1 MFIETGLQA
10 NLLSAN
16 KPAFLRHAKVYMGC
30 MHVQQR
36 SLSGS
41 ISSFSRRKA
50 QSNRTVLRSSPLPT
64 KPILSHEGWKVHTVR
79 ALTRLQGDGQGYE
92 WLAAVKTAVLAW
104 NTEGDIR
111 WRENLKWYYL
121 HAAIGTK
128 RKSSSGK
135 TGKKSIWM
143 LPGMSAESVFMVSDQ
158 EFLENQLR
166 CSITHGIAY
175 MLAVF
180 ITEFSRIYSSP
191 TGLSA
196 ESGTLAE
203 AMKRDIADFST
214 LAEDSLELYYEPI
227 DLLAL
232 FRKSRQFLGFLIRD
246 VILEDSF
253 VNTQLLAAIRASR
266 IAADSAIS
274 SQFTRYANCE
284 LLEIHPAA
292 KDILVQVS
300 RADPGFNASIHMLH
314 ILSEQPRLKD
324 QVQTLFRVSEG
335 VHEAVMYHLGA
346 ATETLEA
353 DDLLALFVFF
363 VLRAG
368 VDLGSHVELL
378 TSLVPTDVMADATS
392 YSLAT
397 LEGALD
403 FIAFKLPK

>member
-1 MFIETGLQA
+1 MFF
-10 NLLSAN
+10 SS
-16 KPAFLRHAKVYMGC
+16 PYAKVYMGC

-36 SLSGS
+36 ALSGS

-64 KPILSHEGWKVHTVR
+64 KPIPSHEGWKVHTLR
-79 ALTRLQGDGQGYE
+79 SLTRLQANSHAYE
-92 WLAAVKTAVLAW
+92 WLAAVQSAVTAW
-104 NTEGDIR
+104 NTEEDIR

-121 HAAIGTK
+121 HSAIGTK
-128 RKSSSGK
+128 RKSRGGM

-166 CSITHGIAY
+166 CSLSHGIAY

-191 TGLSA
+191 TGLCA
-196 ESGTLAE
+196 ESGALAE

-232 FRKSRQFLGFLIRD
+232 FRKSKQFLGFLIRD
-246 VILEDSF
+246 VILEDQF
-253 VNTQLLAAIRASR
+253 VSTQLLSAIRAGRSE
-266 IAADSAIS
+266 ADSAIS
-274 SQFTRYANCE
+274 LQLTRYSNCD
-284 LLEIHPAA
+284 LQEIHPAA

-300 RADPGFNASIHMLH
+300 RSDPGFSASIHMLH
-314 ILSEQPRLKD
+314 VISEQPRLKD
-324 QVQTLFRVSEG
+324 QVQALFSVSEG
-335 VHEAVMYHLGA
+335 VHEAVLYHQGVV
-346 ATETLEA
+346 TEALDA

>member
-1 MFIETGLQA
+1 
-10 NLLSAN
+10 
-16 KPAFLRHAKVYMGC
+16 

-36 SLSGS
+36 ALSGS

-64 KPILSHEGWKVHTVR
+64 KPIPSHEGWKVHTLR
-79 ALTRLQGDGQGYE
+79 ALTRLQGDSRAFE
-92 WLAAVKTAVLAW
+92 WLAAVKTAVAAW
-104 NTEGDIR
+104 NTEEDIR
-111 WRENLKWYYL
+111 WRENLKWYHL
-121 HAAIGTK
+121 HSAIGTK
-128 RKSSSGK
+128 RKSRGGK

-166 CSITHGIAY
+166 CSMNHGIAY

-180 ITEFSRIYSSP
+180 ITEFSRIYSNT
-191 TGLSA
+191 TGLCA
-196 ESGTLAE
+196 ESGALAE

-227 DLLAL
+227 DLLEL

-246 VILEDSF
+246 VILEDPS
-253 VNTQLLAAIRASR
+253 VSSMLLSAIRAGRSE
-266 IAADSAIS
+266 ADSVIR
-274 SQFTRYANCE
+274 SQFVRYANCD
-284 LLEIHPAA
+284 LQDIHSAA
-292 KDILVQVS
+292 KDTLVQVS

-314 ILSEQPRLKD
+314 ILSEHPRLKD
-324 QVQTLFRVSEG
+324 QVQALFSVSEG
-335 VHEAVMYHLGA
+335 VHEAVLYHQGVEAGA
-346 ATETLEA
+346 LDA
-353 DDLLALFVFF
+353 DDLLSLFVFF